1 MEDRKVTKL
10 KVVGFPTGSMPKRL
24 RRKCGVPRVM
34 KEGSAEWRAVG
45 RRRLSGQV

>member
-24 RRKCGVPRVM
+24 RRKCGTPREM
-34 KEGSAEWRAVG
+34 KEGSAAWKAVG
-45 RRRLSGQV
+45 RKRLGGQV